1 MSGPPPTKKGKL
13 SVEPEDGQV
22 SEDEESMR
30 VEPKQW
36 SSTLN
41 EADVL
46 GSRVSAGCSTGS
58 LPTGSVTT
66 SASSNLTVRQESVTP
81 MIEFELPLSLLKWLQ
96 DPPAYDTSLQAE

>member
-13 SVEPEDGQV
+13 SEEPEDGQV

-58 LPTGSVTT
+58 LPTGLVTT
-66 SASSNLTVRQESVTP
+66 SASSNLTGKS
-81 MIEFELPLSLLKWLQ
+81 IKYCI
-96 DPPAYDTSLQAE
+96 DPE

>member
-1 MSGPPPTKKGKL
+1 
-13 SVEPEDGQV
+13 
-22 SEDEESMR
+22 MR

-66 SASSNLTVRQESVTP
+66 SASSNLTGKS
-81 MIEFELPLSLLKWLQ
+81 IKYCI
-96 DPPAYDTSLQAE
+96 DPE